1 MLDLGTR
8 GFVIENEWYWR
19 INENART
26 FDAAGAVR
34 DFLAPLARHAKEA
47 LALTAL
53 VADVDTVQFSIGDR
67 AVSIEISGTAHDRIA
82 VNHFVGDLNRELAP
96 LQRAFALVV
105 PRRYE
110 LRGVLL
116 TEEELGSLAG
126 NPVMLVPSG
135 RPSWRSIQAPTPV

>member
-1 MLDLGTR
+1 VDLGTR

-26 FDAAGAVR
+26 FDAASAVR
-34 DFLAPLARHAKEA
+34 DFLTPLARSAKETV
-47 LALTAL
+47 ALTAL
-53 VADVDTVQFSIGDR
+53 VADGAEVRFSLGDR
-67 AVSIEISGTAHDRIA
+67 AISIEISGTAHDRIA
-82 VNHFVGDLNRELAP
+82 VSHFVADLNRELAP

-135 RPSWRSIQAPTPV
+135 RASWRSIQAPTPV